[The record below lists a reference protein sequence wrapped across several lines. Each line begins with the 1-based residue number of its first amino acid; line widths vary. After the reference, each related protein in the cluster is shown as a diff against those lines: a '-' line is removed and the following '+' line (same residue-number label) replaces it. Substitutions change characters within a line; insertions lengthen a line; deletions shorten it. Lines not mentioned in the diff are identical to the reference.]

1 MTGPYSVPA
10 PAAGAD
16 ATRFFRRVAA
26 VATLIAAC
34 LITGAP
40 TAAQV
45 RAGGHVVYRTE
56 LIQGT
61 TGYGGR
67 VEIDL
72 GFLFEQLTLIGIY
85 DRLSP
90 NCNQCEFWQTS
101 GQLGLVGAVGWIG
114 LGVGFSRL
122 DDPEAVLEQVTDE
135 WTFEVSGGARYRFK
149 GFLTPFF
156 EIRNELGD
164 GVLNNQT
171 LSLGVLVGPYL
182 GSSGGRRNS
191 ARGTR

>member
-1 MTGPYSVPA
+1 MTGPDSI
-10 PAAGAD
+10 AAGAKGID
-16 ATRFFRRVAA
+16 ATRFVRRAAA
-26 VATLIAAC
+26 VVALSAAC
-34 LITGAP
+34 LITVAP

-45 RAGGHVVYRTE
+45 RAGGHVAYRTE
-56 LIQGT
+56 LIEGT

-122 DDPEAVLEQVTDE
+122 DDPGSVREEVTEE
-135 WTFEVSGGARYRFK
+135 WTFELSGGARYRFK

-164 GVLNNQT
+164 GILNNQT

-182 GSSGGRRNS
+182 GSSGRRRTS

>member
-1 MTGPYSVPA
+1 MYSM
-10 PAAGAD
+10 AAATKGID
-16 ATRFFRRVAA
+16 ATRFFPRAA
-26 VATLIAAC
+26 AAATLIAAC
-34 LITGAP
+34 LITAAP
-40 TAAQV
+40 AMAQV

-56 LIQGT
+56 LARGN

-90 NCNQCEFWQTS
+90 DCNNCEFWQTS
-101 GQLGLVGAVGWIG
+101 GQLGLVGAVGWVG

-122 DDPEAVLEQVTDE
+122 DDPGAVEGVSEE
-135 WTFEVSGGARYRFK
+135 WTFELSGGARYQYR

-164 GVLNNQT
+164 GILNNQT
-171 LSLGVLVGPYL
+171 LSLGVLLGPYL
-182 GSSGGRRNS
+182 GSSGRRRPS